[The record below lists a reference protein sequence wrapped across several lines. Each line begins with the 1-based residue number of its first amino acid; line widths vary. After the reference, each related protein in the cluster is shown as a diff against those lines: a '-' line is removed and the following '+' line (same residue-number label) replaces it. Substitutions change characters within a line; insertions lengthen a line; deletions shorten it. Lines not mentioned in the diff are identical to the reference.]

1 MLESEAGQIFKN
13 YTKPTKGSGFQ
24 TLINKSSNV
33 INFLNTDKDKNKKR
47 QAFFFKLWIMLKKL
61 QLNINKT
68 LPIYVFKIYTANIR
82 LCCWSTKM
90 FSVINRRMKV

>member
-33 INFLNTDKDKNKKR
+33 IDFLNTDEDKNKKR
-47 QAFFFKLWIMLKKL
+47 FFF
-61 QLNINKT
+61 
-68 LPIYVFKIYTANIR
+68 
-82 LCCWSTKM
+82 
-90 FSVINRRMKV
+90 